1 MFGLLSKDT
10 FSVVVEKVAKDCN
23 IDDLMNLCRV
33 NNALRKLVYSALDK
47 FRITLYFQKTT
58 EFDMDF
64 FSKFCSK
71 MSTAPELVI
80 YNSYSEKFINYYA
93 DCFDFQTIDFSKAQ
107 YSFDFINRFRD
118 RINIIEFS
126 KNYKFTYDFIIKCE
140 SENITNYN
148 ALQYNKY
155 LPYKILVDY
164 SHSTGRDHPMPIH
177 NSYVDFVEN
186 VDYSQLKNFEQT
198 IIKSKYFVD
207 EIGFEE
213 LDNYELGNDEIGF
226 EEIGFEELD
235 NNEICDDEIGN
246 DENLVI
252 AIKANWNKLNSPYIS
267 IDWNIVSANIELRE
281 SELYIIEDYIDFS
294 SIVVNPTLTYKIVQ
308 KYIDCIDL
316 NALTRIYPL
325 TEEQIMQLEY
335 RITRQNLWYN
345 ILQYQK
351 LTLSIIKNSI
361 GNPKQKWLSLSKNK
375 NLTQE
380 IIELYYPLLN
390 HDLIKLHNPNIKTQE
405 RLNDELFYI
414 NLRNN

>member
-33 NNALRKLVYSALDK
+33 NNGLRKLVYTTLEK
-47 FRITLYFQKTT
+47 FSLKLYFQKTT

-64 FSKFCSK
+64 FSRFCSK

-93 DCFDFQTIDFSKAQ
+93 DCFNFQTIDFSKAQ

-140 SENITNYN
+140 SENITDYN

-164 SHSTGRDHPMPIH
+164 SHSTGRDHPMTIH
-177 NSYVDFVEN
+177 DSYVDFVEN

-198 IIKSKYFVD
+198 IIKSKYKDIDNYFIDEIGFDGIGVDGRFD
-207 EIGFEE
+207 EIGFEDLE
-213 LDNYELGNDEIGF
+213 
-226 EEIGFEELD
+226 
-235 NNEICDDEIGN
+235 NNEIGDDN

-252 AIKANWNKLNSPYIS
+252 AIKANWNKLNSPNIS
-267 IDWNIVSANIELRE
+267 IDWNIVSANIELRID
-281 SELYIIEDYIDFS
+281 ELYIIENYIDFS
-294 SIVVNPTLTYKIVQ
+294 SIVSNPTLTYKIIQ

-325 TEEQIMQLEY
+325 TEEQILQLEY
-335 RITRQNLWYN
+335 RITRQKLWYN

-351 LTLSIIKNSI
+351 LTLLIIKNSI

>member
-10 FSVVVEKVAKDCN
+10 FSIVVEKVAKDCN

-33 NNALRKLVYSALDK
+33 NNGLRKLVYSTLDK
-47 FRITLYFQKTT
+47 FSIKLYFQKTT

-93 DCFDFQTIDFSKAQ
+93 DCFNFQTIDFSKAQ

-140 SENITNYN
+140 SENITDYN

-164 SHSTGRDHPMPIH
+164 SHSTGRDHPMTIH
-177 NSYVDFVEN
+177 DSYVDFVEN

-198 IIKSKYFVD
+198 IIKSKYKDIDNYFIDEIGFDGIGVDGRFD
-207 EIGFEE
+207 EIGFEDLE
-213 LDNYELGNDEIGF
+213 
-226 EEIGFEELD
+226 
-235 NNEICDDEIGN
+235 NNEIGDDN

-252 AIKANWNKLNSPYIS
+252 AIKANWNKLNSPNIS
-267 IDWNIVSANIELRE
+267 IDWNIVSANIELRID
-281 SELYIIEDYIDFS
+281 ELYIIENYIDFS
-294 SIVVNPTLTYKIVQ
+294 SIVSNPTLTYKIIQ

-325 TEEQIMQLEY
+325 TEEQILQLEY
-335 RITRQNLWYN
+335 RITRQKLWYN

-351 LTLSIIKNSI
+351 LTLLIIKNSI

>member
-33 NNALRKLVYSALDK
+33 NNGLRKLVYSTLGK
-47 FRITLYFQKTT
+47 FSIKLYFQKTT

-64 FSKFCSK
+64 FSRFCSK

-177 NSYVDFVEN
+177 DSYVDFVEN

-198 IIKSKYFVD
+198 IIKSKYKDIDNYFID
-207 EIGFEE
+207 EIGF
-213 LDNYELGNDEIGF
+213 DGIGVDWRF
-226 EEIGFEELD
+226 DEIGFEELD
-235 NNEICDDEIGN
+235 NNEIGDDN

-252 AIKANWNKLNSPYIS
+252 AIKTNWDKLNSPYIS
-267 IDWNIVSANIELRE
+267 IDWNIISANIELRE
-281 SELYIIEDYIDFS
+281 NELYIIENYLDFS
-294 SIVVNPTLTYKIVQ
+294 SIVANPTLTYKIIQ

-335 RITRQNLWYN
+335 RITRQKLWYN

-351 LTLSIIKNSI
+351 LTLPIIKNSI

-405 RLNDELFYI
+405 RLNDELLYI

>member
-33 NNALRKLVYSALDK
+33 NNGLRKLVYATLNK
-47 FRITLYFQKTT
+47 FSLKLYFQKTT

-64 FSKFCSK
+64 FSRFCSK

-93 DCFDFQTIDFSKAQ
+93 DCFNFQTIDFSKAQ

-148 ALQYNKY
+148 ALQYNKF

-164 SHSTGRDHPMPIH
+164 SHSTSRDHPMPIH
-177 NSYVDFVEN
+177 DSYVDFVEN

-198 IIKSKYFVD
+198 IIKNNYFVD
-207 EIGFEE
+207 EIGNDEIGF
-213 LDNYELGNDEIGF
+213 DGIGNDEIGF

-235 NNEICDDEIGN
+235 NNEIGDDN
-246 DENLVI
+246 DENFVI
-252 AIKANWNKLNSPYIS
+252 AIKTNWDKLNSPYIS
-267 IDWNIVSANIELRE
+267 IDWNIISANIELRE
-281 SELYIIEDYIDFS
+281 SELYIIENYLDFS
-294 SIVVNPTLTYKIVQ
+294 SIVANPTLTYKIIQ
-308 KYIDCIDL
+308 KYIDRIDL

-351 LTLSIIKNSI
+351 LTLPIVNNSI
-361 GNPKQKWLSLSKNK
+361 GNPKQKTLSLSKNI

-405 RLNDELFYI
+405 RLNDELLYI